1 MNRLRKIGVVLVLF
15 ALSLALVS
23 IPQVEAT
30 KPLTGSMDLEFNL
43 LWPGA
48 GDKVPD
54 WVGTII
60 IDGKEYGML
69 FFAIGSGKS
78 FVTDPGNLKGR
89 IHFFEEI
96 WAIYDMGDLSFPE
109 IPTADELAWSYWLPM
124 NNPDE
129 LVLWGHDRGQT
140 NFQNNDYHMNGN
152 VEMAFGSFSIYE
164 GRSVHMNGQIIW
176 YESGPFV
183 GAPHFAPGAF
193 RIN

>member
-1 MNRLRKIGVVLVLF
+1 MF
-15 ALSLALVS
+15 ALSLVLVA
-23 IPQVEAT
+23 IPQAEAT

-48 GDKVPD
+48 GDTVPD
-54 WVGTII
+54 WVGTIT

-78 FVTDPGNLKGR
+78 FVTDPANLRGR

-96 WAIYDMGDLSFPE
+96 FAIYDMGDASFPV
-109 IPTADELAWSYWLPM
+109 IPNGEESAWEYWLPK

-129 LVLWGHDRGQT
+129 LVLCGYDRGQT
-140 NFQNNDYHMNGN
+140 NFVNNDYHMNGY
-152 VEMAFGSFSIYE
+152 VVGACGCFSEYE
-164 GRSVHMNGQIIW
+164 GGSAHMSGEIIW
-176 YESGPFV
+176 YESGPFA
-183 GAPHFAPGAF
+183 GAPHYAPGTL